1 MYFSDQDR
9 FEVTSQ
15 HEFTRPN
22 RGYLQQGVRPTLA
35 E

>member
-9 FEVTSQ
+9 FAPTSQ
-15 HEFTRPN
+15 HEFARPN